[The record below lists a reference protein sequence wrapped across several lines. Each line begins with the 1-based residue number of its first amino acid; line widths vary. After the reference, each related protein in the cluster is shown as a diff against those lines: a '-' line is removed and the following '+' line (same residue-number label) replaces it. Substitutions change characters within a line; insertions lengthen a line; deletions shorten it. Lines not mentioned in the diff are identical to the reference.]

1 MEEEKEK
8 MEIEV
13 DLDFSTEKI
22 VEIFTKFIENFF
34 KDKTFNGQSSIE
46 IRKNR

>member
-22 VEIFTKFIENFF
+22 VEIFYDFL
-34 KDKTFNGQSSIE
+34 
-46 IRKNR
+46 